1 MRKPLLFLALIL
13 STAVAA
19 KEMPQDQ
26 KVLAANHNAIVA
38 QASDTL
44 HVPISLKHANRISV
58 KGGRIERFVSD
69 PAQLEIR
76 HDAPSGAL
84 FVVPLTTE
92 AAPLYI
98 VTQSGVTHAL
108 MLSPK
113 DRIGAQNL
121 EIREPSAAAKELELS
136 LTGLPTETAVQEI
149 FRMLPAITQ
158 GESERLKSSV
168 EKTSDLEIRPLR
180 QWRVGGLILRESL
193 LTARRRAVKVREADF
208 WKPGILAV
216 ASELAELKSGAS
228 GRLWTVHG
236 GKVP

>member
-1 MRKPLLFLALIL
+1 MRKGFLFISLALA
-13 STAVAA
+13 SVVVA
-19 KEMPQDQ
+19 KEMPQDS

-76 HDAPSGAL
+76 HDAQSGAL

-98 VTQSGVTHAL
+98 VTQSGTTHAL

-113 DRIGAQNL
+113 DKIGAQNL
-121 EIREPSAAAKELELS
+121 EVREPTATATNPELS
-136 LTGLPTETAVQEI
+136 LTGLPTESAVQEI
-149 FRMLPAITQ
+149 FRMLPVITA
-158 GESERLKSSV
+158 GESQRLKSSV
-168 EKTSDLEIRPLR
+168 EKTAEFEIRPLR
-180 QWRVGGLILRESL
+180 QWQVSGLTLRKSL
-193 LTARRRAVKVREADF
+193 ITARKGKTKIQEAAF

-216 ASELAELKSGAS
+216 ASEFSELKGGAS
-228 GRLWTVHG
+228 GRLWTIHG
-236 GKVP
+236 RNTQ

>member
-1 MRKPLLFLALIL
+1 MHKGFLLMALVL
-13 STAVAA
+13 TSVTAA
-19 KEMPQDQ
+19 KEMPQEA

-76 HDAPSGAL
+76 HDAQSGAL
-84 FVVPLTTE
+84 FVVPLTAE

-98 VTQSGVTHAL
+98 VTQSGTTHAL

-121 EIREPSAAAKELELS
+121 EVREPSAAPGHSELN
-136 LTGLPTETAVQEI
+136 LTGLPTESAVQEI
-149 FRMLPAITQ
+149 FRMLPVITA
-158 GESERLKSSV
+158 GESQRLKNSV
-168 EKTSDLEIRPLR
+168 EKTADFEIRPLR
-180 QWRVGGLILRESL
+180 QWQVSGLTLRESL
-193 LTARRRAVKVREADF
+193 ITARKGKTKIQEAAF
-208 WKPGILAV
+208 WKPGILAI
-216 ASELAELKSGAS
+216 ASEFSELRDGAS
-228 GRLWTVHG
+228 GRLWTIHG
-236 GKVP
+236 GNS

>member
-1 MRKPLLFLALIL
+1 
-13 STAVAA
+13 
-19 KEMPQDQ
+19 MPQDQ

-136 LTGLPTETAVQEI
+136 LTV
-149 FRMLPAITQ
+149 FRRKPPC
-158 GESERLKSSV
+158 RKSSV
-168 EKTSDLEIRPLR
+168 CCPRLPKANPN
-180 QWRVGGLILRESL
+180 GL
-193 LTARRRAVKVREADF
+193 KVQSK
-208 WKPGILAV
+208 KPPI
-216 ASELAELKSGAS
+216 SKSVRCVNGA
-228 GRLWTVHG
+228 WV
-236 GKVP
+236 V